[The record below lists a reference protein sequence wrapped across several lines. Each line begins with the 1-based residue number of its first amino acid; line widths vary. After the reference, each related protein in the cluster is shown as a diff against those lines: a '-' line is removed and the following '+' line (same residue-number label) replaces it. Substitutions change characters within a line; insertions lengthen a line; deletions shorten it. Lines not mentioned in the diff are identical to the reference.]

1 MTFLLATSGAA
12 TTSTAAVLVAAF
24 GASSVEMVEALT
36 LVVAAGT
43 RSWRS
48 AFEGTAAALVLLAVL
63 TASVGLPLV
72 HYLPIDALRVTVGA
86 LLSLM
91 GISWLRKAILR
102 SAGRLA
108 KHDEDAIY
116 ARTVGKLGEKG
127 SPANKRDGF
136 AFAVAFKG
144 VMLEGFEVVLIVIS
158 LGSSSHKLG
167 LAALAAAAAA
177 AVVAGVGAL
186 AARQLSEVPE
196 NTLKTVVGIMLT
208 SFGTFWIGE
217 GAGVAWPGSDLSL
230 PVLIAFFA
238 LSAAGLVAAF
248 KRPAGSRRRTTPV
261 GA

>member
-1 MTFLLATSGAA
+1 MSFLLATSGTA
-12 TTSTAAVLVAAF
+12 TSTAAVLVAAF
-24 GASSVEMVEALT
+24 AASSVEMVEALT

-48 AFEGTAAALVLLAVL
+48 AFEGTAAALVLLAIL
-63 TASVGLPLV
+63 TASVGLPLA
-72 HYLPIDALRVTVGA
+72 HYLPIDALRVAVGA

-108 KHDEDAIY
+108 RHDEDAIY

-127 SPANKRDGF
+127 TPASKRDGF

-167 LAALAAAAAA
+167 LAAVAAATAAV
-177 AVVAGVGAL
+177 VVAGVGAL

-196 NTLKTVVGIMLT
+196 NTLKTVVGTMLI

-217 GAGVAWPGSDLSL
+217 GAGVSWPGSDLTL

-238 LSAAGLVAAF
+238 LSAAALIVAF
-248 KRPAGSRRRTTPV
+248 RRPADTRSRTTPV
-261 GA
+261 RA